1 MRLLAAGRKPAL
13 RGQNTIITAVLLA
26 VGLATGAGVAALA
39 VTQSPA
45 TAFIAAAAAAA
56 TIGAAASIEVGILV
70 IILVAC
76 TDGLL
81 KGISPG
87 WHTQLLKDY
96 FLAICLLRWGWLSVL
111 GQRRESMRHR
121 VVTAALVF
129 AAWCVTEMFNVQVRN
144 QIMALAALRSWLIWI
159 PLFVLT
165 HDYLRTR
172 KQVERLALFILAL
185 LIPIGLYAIVQ
196 YNVGYEHLR
205 RLGPGFGHYEEFS
218 YVKATEEEYTVEMRP
233 ASTMVQPHNLAAGMS
248 CAILLGAGA
257 IGYFYRRRPHQ
268 LLTTVGIG
276 IFIAA
281 MLITGGRTAVAGTA
295 VGLLLLL
302 LLTRGVRVAVLM
314 AILFA
319 VAGTQISGITH
330 QRVIT
335 RLATL
340 VTEREFVRYR
350 VFHHIQ
356 NALEFSQTHF
366 LGAGLY
372 TTTGAGR
379 LIRQEGVEQRTVED
393 LPGVENDF
401 ARAMMELGV
410 PGFLIYMWML
420 YAAGSGA
427 FSAYR
432 QLKDPRDRWLVI
444 GLMSACLGV
453 VARLLTGP
461 SLYTW
466 PEGIF
471 FWVFLGV
478 ALRLPQIAAVE
489 EEARLA
495 SETAADS
502 DRSVAR

>member
-1 MRLLAAGRKPAL
+1 MRLLVAGWKPAL
-13 RGQNTIITAVLLA
+13 RGQNTIIAAVLLA

-39 VTQSPA
+39 VTQNPA
-45 TAFIAAAAAAA
+45 TALIAAAAAAA
-56 TIGAAASIEVGILV
+56 TIGAIASIEVGILV

-172 KQVERLALFILAL
+172 KQVERLALFILVV
-185 LIPIGLYAIVQ
+185 LIPIGVYAIVQ
-196 YNVGYEHLR
+196 YNVGYEHLY
-205 RLGPGFGHYEEFS
+205 RLGPGFRHYARFG
-218 YVKATEEEYTVEMRP
+218 YMTKEYQSEMRP

-268 LLTTVGIG
+268 LLTIVGIG
-276 IFIAA
+276 IFTAA
-281 MLITGGRTAVAGTA
+281 MLITGGRTAVGGTA

-302 LLTRGVRVAVLM
+302 LLTRGVRIAVVM

-319 VAGTQISGITH
+319 VVGTQISGITQ

-335 RLATL
+335 RLATI
-340 VTEREFVRYR
+340 VTEREYVRYR
-350 VFHHIQ
+350 IFHHVQ

-379 LIRQEGVEQRTVED
+379 LIRQAGVAQRTVED

-432 QLKDPRDRWLVI
+432 QLKDPRDRWLAI

-453 VARLLTGP
+453 VTRLLTGP

-478 ALRLPQIAAVE
+478 ALRLPQIAAAE

-495 SETAADS
+495 SETAAGS